1 MVTVIITVVW
11 HSLCQSH
18 SMPRSTLRLV
28 WSSRG
33 VPRSLLPGSL
43 AATTMF
49 QRPVASR
56 ASVFLNSLEVLEF
69 LHIFSC
75 LNACLNYLGS
85 PPAFFVPLLKCPL
98 LVFDLHM
105 QTHTHTHSLFL
116 PLPPFSEASP
126 EVLSW
131 LCFSSRAV
139 FSFWVISSRHM
150 ASPFTSTLMIPKLT
164 SPLLNFF
171 RSSRLTPIS
180 NCLLSISRAGYPRR
194 LKCSLAF
201 VILPQECRWGGNGA
215 SRSRQSGKQGRC
227 AGRSSERK

>member
-1 MVTVIITVVW
+1 MGRPLPSPVRT
-11 HSLCQSH
+11 
-18 SMPRSTLRLV
+18 
-28 WSSRG
+28 
-33 VPRSLLPGSL
+33 SLL
-43 AATTMF
+43 TF
-49 QRPVASR
+49 QRGPQAPGGRWPCGLGPEITPV
-56 ASVFLNSLEVLEF
+56 
-69 LHIFSC
+69 
-75 LNACLNYLGS
+75 
-85 PPAFFVPLLKCPL
+85 P
-98 LVFDLHM
+98 
-105 QTHTHTHSLFL
+105 SLFL